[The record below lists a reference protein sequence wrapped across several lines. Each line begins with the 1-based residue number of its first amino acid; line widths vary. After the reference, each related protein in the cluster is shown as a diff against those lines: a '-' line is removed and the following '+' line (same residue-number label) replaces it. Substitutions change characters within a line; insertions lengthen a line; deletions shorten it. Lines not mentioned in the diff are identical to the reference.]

1 MLILLLIL
9 TFFSGSSSLVLNS
22 ITLVLFEA
30 IFLLKII
37 SLLSKSDFFTKSV
50 ISRISVLLAKFVYF
64 NLAAKLSS
72 ANLLDY

>member
-9 TFFSGSSSLVLNS
+9 TFFSGSSSFVLNS

-37 SLLSKSDFFTKSV
+37 SLLSKSVFFTKSV
-50 ISRISVLLAKFVYF
+50 ISGILVLLAKFVYF

-72 ANLLDY
+72 PNLLNY